1 MTGLLSEVD
10 DPRLADR
17 AWRDGDLT
25 VAIEAADRALARG
38 DDPDGLAAGVAA
50 AAAAADG
57 ALFDAADRWR
67 QVASIMDGS
76 AGAQA
81 GGRAALAAALLGDVE
96 AAGRDLA
103 GARERL
109 PGAAPRG
116 LTVLLDGAAATLAAV
131 SGEFDAAAR
140 RLAGLAV
147 ATVPADPMASERW
160 DDLAVTVMIAGGADR
175 LARETLAATPDQRTT
190 RRRLLAAWLDL
201 RTGRLADARAGL
213 AAAGGTPILRRDAV
227 LAAATAIGLARRAGD
242 DDALRATWHRVAPV
256 VAGADVEVLL
266 LDAWGELS
274 VGAALVAPLERDS
287 IEAAMAAAVD
297 RAGGPSWGVATLAW
311 WALQRAVV
319 AGEPAAAAAAQLTAV
334 AGDDPRAAAARV
346 WASITTVDAAAVRSA
361 AEALADAD
369 RPWEASTLCGAAASR
384 LTDAAAV
391 RDLLGAARA
400 LRVTAA
406 TEPRTVSGL
415 STRERSVG
423 ELLLDGLTQK
433 EIGARLYISPKTVE
447 QHVARLRQKLLATN
461 RSELIAALRAKLAE
475 AAPAMP

>member
-1 MTGLLSEVD
+1 MTQLLNETYAVQ
-10 DPRLADR
+10 ADR
-17 AWRDGDLT
+17 AWRAGELT
-25 VAIEAADRALARG
+25 AAIEAADRALSHD
-38 DDPDGLAAGVAA
+38 DDPDCLAAGVAA

-57 ALFDAADRWR
+57 SLFDAADRWR
-67 QVASIMDGS
+67 GVASVLPGA

-96 AAGRDLA
+96 VAGGDFA
-103 GARERL
+103 GARELL

-116 LTVLLDGAAATLAAV
+116 LTVLLDGVAATLAAV
-131 SGEFDAAAR
+131 GGDFDTAAR

-147 ATVPADPMASERW
+147 ASVPADPMVSERW
-160 DDLAVTVMIAGGADR
+160 DDLAVTVMVAGGADR
-175 LARETLAATPDQRTT
+175 TARETLAATPDRQTT

-213 AAAGGTPILRRDAV
+213 AAAGGTQILRRDAV
-227 LAAATAIGLARRAGD
+227 LAAATAVGLARRAGD

-256 VAGADVEVLL
+256 VAGVDVEVLL

-274 VGAALVAPLERDS
+274 VGAALVAPVERDS
-287 IEAAMAAAVD
+287 IEAAMTGAVD

-319 AGEPAAAAAAQLTAV
+319 AGDPATAAAAASLLT
-334 AGDDPRAAAARV
+334 GDDARSAAARV
-346 WASITTVDAAAVRSA
+346 WAQLLNGTVDAAAVQA
-361 AEALADAD
+361 AAVALADAD
-369 RPWEASTLCGAAASR
+369 RPWEAATLCGAAASR
-384 LTDAAAV
+384 LTDAATV
-391 RDLLGAARA
+391 RDLLGTSRA
-400 LRVTAA
+400 LRA
-406 TEPRTVSGL
+406 TVEPRTAGGGL

-447 QHVARLRQKLLATN
+447 QHVARLRQKLSATN
-461 RSELIAALRAKLAE
+461 RSELIAALRTKLVVAVG
-475 AAPAMP
+475 